1 MTITYEQLFK
11 FMGTFTNE
19 ELDDAQVIASYHAED
34 SSKSYNQILVELLV
48 EMRQAQCA
56 AWLLYW
62 RLRPPLQDSTSCIPL
77 PNSSHVQ
84 ECSHSLCRRYYHDVR
99 HSTSLDTLLR

>member
-19 ELDDAQVIASYHAED
+19 ELDDAQVIAGYHAED
-34 SSKSYNQILVELLV
+34 SNKGYNQILVELLV

-56 AWLLYW
+56 A
-62 RLRPPLQDSTSCIPL
+62 
-77 PNSSHVQ
+77 
-84 ECSHSLCRRYYHDVR
+84 
-99 HSTSLDTLLR
+99 